1 MNTNTKFIGVT
12 GMGEAD
18 FLIYLSELLVES
30 GKQVAVIDDSPEKD
44 IFALLPFQETVQEID
59 NIFTYHGVEYRKI
72 FREEEEI
79 HDSSYM
85 DDRFDVVFLVTGT
98 GIEEVIWDY
107 PVEAWYVFLTA
118 NRKGIERTID
128 AFQDFQTQDAPVFLF
143 IRDFCDYKITAAY
156 IRGLWREA
164 RGNIAGWYEI
174 PFDMIDYEYFIRMQY
189 EPVNEYK
196 QLSKEIKEVLITV
209 ASKLTGFT
217 KKEEE
222 MIYKKLKRGRK
233 RCR

>member
-1 MNTNTKFIGVT
+1 
-12 GMGEAD
+12 MGEAD

-30 GKQVAVIDDSPEKD
+30 GKQVAVVDHSPNED
-44 IFALLPFQETVQEID
+44 IFTLLPFRERENT
-59 NIFTYHGVEYRKI
+59 FTYHGVEYQRDLWKDG
-72 FREEEEI
+72 EELDI
-79 HDSSYM
+79 SSVYNA
-85 DDRFDVVFLVTGT
+85 FDIVFLTVGT
-98 GIEEVIWDY
+98 GCKEVVAEY
-107 PVEAWYVFLTA
+107 PAEVWYVFLTA
-118 NRKGIERTID
+118 NRKGME
-128 AFQDFQTQDAPVFLF
+128 QTEQIFWEQEVPVFLF

-174 PFDMIDYEYFIRMQY
+174 PFDMIDYEYLIRMQY

-196 QLSKEIKEVLITV
+196 QLSKEMREVLITV
-209 ASKLTGFT
+209 ASKLTGLT
-217 KKEEE
+217 KKEGE